1 MLSSSMHFI
10 RDASTVK
17 SQPPKQVMDGII
29 RGSLDTFQRGAVHNL
44 LVGGG
49 KREVSAKK
57 VKGPKEV
64 SKAMG
69 HAPKTPASL
78 GFMPYP
84 GAGASKY

>member
-1 MLSSSMHFI
+1 MHFI

-49 KREVSAKK
+49 QPKREVSAKT
-57 VKGPKEV
+57 KGHKET

-84 GAGASKY
+84 GASASKKQ